1 MAKVFTKKQLI
12 SAVSKETGLTQ
23 TKIIEIFDATSKITK
38 KQLKAGY
45 KVKTQN
51 GQIKIVS
58 MKARKGI
65 NPQTGKKITIPACKK
80 PKFSFSKDFKKG
92 F

>member
-1 MAKVFTKKQLI
+1 MAKIFTKKDLVA
-12 SAVSKETGLTQ
+12 AVATEAKMTQ
-23 TKIIEIFDATSKITK
+23 VDVLKVFDAATKVQK

-45 KVKTQN
+45 IVKTQN
-51 GQIKIVS
+51 GQIKVVTR
-58 MKARKGI
+58 KARKGV

-80 PKFSFSKDFKKG
+80 PKFVFSKDFKRG

>member
-1 MAKVFTKKQLI
+1 MAKVFTKKQLV
-12 SAVSKETGLTQ
+12 SAVSKETGIAQ
-23 TKIIEIFDATSKITK
+23 AKVVEIFEATAKVTK

-45 KVKTQN
+45 VVKTQN

-58 MKARKGI
+58 TKARKGI
-65 NPQTGKKITIPACKK
+65 NPQTGKKITIPAGKK
-80 PKFSFSKDFKKG
+80 PKFKFGKDFKRG

>member
-1 MAKVFTKKQLI
+1 MTKVFTKKELV
-12 SAVSKETGLTQ
+12 SAIAKETGIAQ
-23 TKIIEIFDATSKITK
+23 AKINEVFEAAAKIQK
-38 KQLKAGY
+38 AKLKAGY

-58 MKARKGI
+58 RKARKGI
-65 NPQTGKKITIPACKK
+65 NPQTGKKITIPASRK
-80 PKFSFSKDFKKG
+80 PKFVFSKDFKKG

>member
-1 MAKVFTKKQLI
+1 MAKVFTKKQLVA
-12 SAVSKETGLTQ
+12 AVSKETGISQ
-23 TKIIEIFDATSKITK
+23 ANVMAVFEATSKVTK

-51 GQIKIVS
+51 GQIKVVS
-58 MKARKGI
+58 RKARKGI

-80 PKFSFSKDFKKG
+80 PKFSFGKDFKRG